1 LQSCRK
7 NHVFRI
13 PAQELLPEY
22 GIRDTEYGFVLDQK
36 KLFWIIL
43 TLLSLILDFVLP
55 LMWGLIATIPL
66 VFVCWWIVY
75 RSGWV

>member
-1 LQSCRK
+1 M
-7 NHVFRI
+7 
-13 PAQELLPEY
+13 PEY